1 MIGYLEDFDLNIV
14 NETDPT
20 ANILAPS
27 QKEPTKVFLVMVMAD
42 WCGHCKQT
50 EPKYKQVADEL
61 KDDLS
66 VQVCIADTTGDRD
79 SEKAMAVK
87 VKKFFPKF
95 RGFPHI
101 CMYKDGKFVKN
112 YEGNRSVQDL
122 KNFVAAL

>member
-1 MIGYLEDFDLNIV
+1 
-14 NETDPT
+14 
-20 ANILAPS
+20 
-27 QKEPTKVFLVMVMAD
+27 MVMAD

-87 VKKFFPKF
+87 VKKFFPKSYTF
-95 RGFPHI
+95 FDYIQLYYTPYNSFYI
-101 CMYKDGKFVKN
+101 CSTFYYHLYYVN
-112 YEGNRSVQDL
+112 INIISIR
-122 KNFVAAL
+122 

>member
-14 NETDPT
+14 NETDPK
-20 ANILAPS
+20 ANILVAS

-50 EPKYKQVADEL
+50 EPKYKQMADEV
-61 KDDLS
+61 KDDSS

-87 VKKFFPKF
+87 VKKFFPQFK
-95 RGFPHI
+95 GFPHI
-101 CMYKDGKFVKN
+101 CMYKAGKFVKN

-122 KNFVAAL
+122 KNFAAAL